1 MSFKSFVKKVMEG
14 ESSPI
19 VYGSLDKEKYSKA
32 LKDLIVRYPELED
45 EKIIITKE
53 KKDNPFDSKV
63 KKIVDGYDLVNF
75 EIENFGDE
83 HVKNP
88 YHGCLS
94 SGDALHYKPFPL
106 CMRKVILEYLKNNLH
121 VYPSTVGSSRARQD
135 LVDYLV
141 REGFPKDNNEYCEG
155 VNVHNV
161 AFASST
167 TQAFVMIL
175 RIIAKEKDAII
186 VPAPTYG
193 IFVEV
198 AEKLGIHVESLEL
211 KEENHFLV
219 SPDDLR
225 KKIDEVNKRLKE
237 EVKGC
242 DYTPKCVAFLNINPH
257 NPIGNVMSKDHLS
270 LLEEI
275 GDICLEKGV
284 FIIDDLIYRD
294 LTYDR
299 EKLAFPIGSIP
310 KYFNNTISLFG
321 LSKSYGLASFRAGF
335 VVMPTPIFWGYATE
349 MFDLMD
355 SISVLQVDAV
365 RGAYNGTNKRYKSYE
380 KYFQKLIPKYLYQ
393 LDLIT
398 ALMDGIDQI
407 KNPKFRQR
415 IIRDVQKYS
424 QNEEIAKE
432 ILSGIPEVSIRKN
445 TYPESGF
452 FVLADFTSLKGKYY
466 QGKEIHTEYDL
477 LKVMYHFGKV
487 KYLMGEN
494 IMWPMS
500 DEFVARINFAIDK
513 EALIHYF
520 YQINQLVKELKDAP
534 NKENSI

>member
-1 MSFKSFVKKVMEG
+1 MKIKTFLKKIIKK
-14 ESSPI
+14 ESSSI
-19 VYGSLDKEKYSKA
+19 VYGSEEKEHYTKS
-32 LKDLIVRYPELED
+32 LQELIKKYPELEE

-53 KKDNPFDSKV
+53 KKENPFDPKV

-75 EIENFGDE
+75 EIEQYGDDS
-83 HVKNP
+83 VVAP
-88 YHGCLS
+88 AACLS
-94 SGDALHYKPFPL
+94 SGDAYRYKPFPL
-106 CMRKVILEYLKNNLH
+106 CIRQILYNYLANNLQ

-141 REGFPKDNNEYCEG
+141 REGFPKDKNEYCEG

-175 RIIAKEKDAII
+175 KVIAKEKDVLI

-211 KEENHFLV
+211 REEDHFFV
-219 SPDDLR
+219 SPKAL
-225 KKIDEVNKRLKE
+225 KEKIVSTNKRLQE
-237 EVKGC
+237 EHKGEDC
-242 DYTPKCVAFLNINPH
+242 IPKCVAFLNINPH
-257 NPIGNVMSKDHLS
+257 NPIGNVMTKDHLS
-270 LLEEI
+270 LIQEI
-275 GDICLEKGV
+275 GDICLEEGV

-299 EKLAFPIGSIP
+299 EKLAFPIASIP

-321 LSKSYGLASFRAGF
+321 LSKSYGLASYRAGF

-355 SISVLQVDAV
+355 SISVLQVEAV
-365 RGAYNGTNKRYKSYE
+365 RAAYNGTNKRYKVYE
-380 KYFQKLIPKYLYQ
+380 KYFNQLMPKYLYQ
-393 LDLIT
+393 LSLT
-398 ALMDGIDQI
+398 QALMEGIDSIQDPSM
-407 KNPKFRQR
+407 KKK
-415 IIRDVQKYS
+415 II
-424 QNEEIAKE
+424 KE
-432 ILSGIPEVSIRKN
+432 IKQYTTDENIRKELLKGIEGVSIRKN

-452 FVLADFTSLKGKYY
+452 FVLADFTPLKGKYY
-466 QGKEIHTEYDL
+466 QDKELKTEYDL
-477 LKVMYHFGKV
+477 LKAMYCFGKV

-494 IMWPMS
+494 IMWPNTS
-500 DEFVARINFAIDK
+500 EFVGRINFAIDK
-513 EALIHYF
+513 KSLIYNF
-520 YQINQLVKELKDAP
+520 YQMNRFVKELKDVP
-534 NKENSI
+534 TKKNSL